1 LARLDSQRRF
11 PPKQMPELIPTP
23 GDTALIIIDMQYLD
37 AHPDFGLAKKARDA
51 GRFEILNH
59 LFTRLPLVIKN
70 IQRLLKACRE
80 TGIEVIFIKIQSYT
94 QDGRDLSPNYRSK
107 GLQCPPGS
115 KEAQILEEIQPV
127 GDEIVLPKLS
137 TSAFTSTPIDPIL
150 RYMGITK
157 LLVCGVN
164 TNYCVETFI
173 RDAYDRGYEVVLTED
188 SCAAIVEEHHRVTC
202 EEVDEIFC
210 HVRSTDQML
219 RAIEQ
224 RKGTRKERG
233 MISPKAKMH
242 PRRKEP

>member
-1 LARLDSQRRF
+1 LANLDSQRRF
-11 PPKQMPELIPTP
+11 PPQQMPELIPAS

-51 GRFEILNH
+51 GRLEILNH
-59 LFTRLPLVIKN
+59 LFARLPLVIRN
-70 IQRLLKACRE
+70 IQRLQKVCRE
-80 TGIEVIFIKIQSYT
+80 TGIEVIFVKIQSYT
-94 QDGRDLSPNYRSK
+94 QDGRDLSPSYRDK

-115 KEAQILEEIQPV
+115 KEAQILEEIKPV

-137 TSAFTSTPIDPIL
+137 TSAFTTTPIDPIL

-173 RDAYDRGYEVVLTED
+173 RDACDRGYEGVLIED
-188 SCAAIVEEHHRVTC
+188 SCAAVVEEHHRVTC

-210 HVRSTDQML
+210 RVRSTDQIL
-219 RAIEQ
+219 QAVEKNKGARAEP
-224 RKGTRKERG
+224 GGYRG
-233 MISPKAKMH
+233 RGRS
-242 PRRKEP
+242 

>member
-1 LARLDSQRRF
+1 LPQLDSQRRF
-11 PPKQMPELIPTP
+11 PPGHMPEVIPTP
-23 GDTALIIIDMQYLD
+23 GDTALVIMDMQYLD
-37 AHPDFGLAKKARDA
+37 AHPDFGLARKARDA
-51 GRFEILNH
+51 GRFEILKH

-70 IQRLLKACRE
+70 IQRLQKVCRE
-80 TGIEVIFIKIQSYT
+80 TGIEVLFIKIQSYT
-94 QDGRDLSPNYRSK
+94 RDGRDLSPNYRSK

-115 KEAQILEEIQPV
+115 KEAQILEEIKPV

-137 TSAFTSTPIDPIL
+137 TSAFTSTPIDQIL

-188 SCAAIVEEHHRVTC
+188 GCAAVVEEHHRVTC

-210 HVRSTDQML
+210 HVRSTDQIL
-219 RAIEQ
+219 HAVEQKKRAGMEP
-224 RKGTRKERG
+224 GGHPGRG
-233 MISPKAKMH
+233 SS
-242 PRRKEP
+242 

>member
-1 LARLDSQRRF
+1 MPNLNSQRRF
-11 PPKQMPELIPTP
+11 PLKQMPELIPAS

-59 LFTRLPLVIKN
+59 LFTRLPLVIRN
-70 IQRLLKACRE
+70 IQRLQKVCRE
-80 TGIEVIFIKIQSYT
+80 TGIEVIFVKIQSYT
-94 QDGRDLSPNYRSK
+94 QDGRDLSPSYRDK

-115 KEAQILEEIQPV
+115 KEAQILEEIKPV

-137 TSAFTSTPIDPIL
+137 TSAFTSTPIDQIL

-188 SCAAIVEEHHRVTC
+188 CCAAVVEEHHRVTC

-210 HVRSTDQML
+210 QVRSTDQIL
-219 RAIEQ
+219 HAIGQ
-224 RKGTRKERG
+224 NKRVRT
-233 MISPKAKMH
+233 
-242 PRRKEP
+242 EPG

>member
-1 LARLDSQRRF
+1 MPKQDSQRRF
-11 PPKQMPELIPTP
+11 PPKQMPEVIPTP

-37 AHPDFGLAKKARDA
+37 VHPDFGLAKKARDA

-70 IQRLLKACRE
+70 IQRLQKICRE
-80 TGIEVIFIKIQSYT
+80 TRIEVIFIKIQSYT
-94 QDGRDLSPNYRSK
+94 QDGRDLSPSYKVK

-115 KEAQILEEIQPV
+115 KEAQILEEIKPV

-137 TSAFTSTPIDPIL
+137 TSAFTSTPIDQIL

-210 HVRSTDQML
+210 QVRSTDQIL
-219 RAIEQ
+219 RALEKKK
-224 RKGTRKERG
+224 RAG
-233 MISPKAKMH
+233 
-242 PRRKEP
+242 KEPG